1 MGTNLNPLFW
11 GLKLPFTQ
19 AEGQPEAAKDSF
31 AMIHSPNKNFAFDAI
46 FARPM
51 LAFLAGITGS

>member
-1 MGTNLNPLFW
+1 MKISFA
-11 GLKLPFTQ
+11 Q

-46 FARPM
+46 LARPM